1 VAAAGDWA
9 QAIKP
14 GPGHLDQFPVVAASV
29 ALNALFLPHVAAV
42 LGVRRPRAGAAIEK
56 RGRTSLGLLKR
67 DHDVVWARRRLSGSH
82 QFARSLFGWQQ
93 NARLLLTDG
102 VSAAW
107 ACRAASGLILL
118 SLKFGVHVL
127 ITLTVQESAA

>member
-1 VAAAGDWA
+1 MGVAAAGDWA

-14 GPGHLDQFPVVAASV
+14 GPGHLDQFTVIAASA

-42 LGVRRPRAGAAIEK
+42 LGVRRPRAGPAIEN

-82 QFARSLFGWQQ
+82 QFAIPLW
-93 NARLLLTDG
+93 L
-102 VSAAW
+102 AAEC
-107 ACRAASGLILL
+107 APP
-118 SLKFGVHVL
+118 
-127 ITLTVQESAA
+127 